1 VALDSEDRRALI
13 LALDQGGHASRAV
26 LYDSSGCVVSE
37 AQVPVATRRR
47 GDVRIEHDADE
58 LVASLQQAA
67 TDASRGTRAAG
78 GKIAAAGLATQRST
92 VVCWDADTSKALSP
106 AISWQDRRGQA
117 LIDQMNG
124 SESWIRGISG
134 LVLSPHYGA
143 SKLRW
148 SLDNIAAVQNARARG
163 TLRAGPLSA
172 FLLNRLLRERPN
184 LVDPANAARTQL
196 FDPAVCNWSPRLLE
210 AFGVPAEILPRCV
223 PTRHGFGTLAIDK
236 TNVALLACTGD
247 QAAAA
252 FGFGQPVEATAYLNA
267 GTGAF
272 LQRLS
277 SADAMVPP
285 GLLRS
290 VLCSTNSEVQYSLE
304 GTVNGAGSAVD
315 WLQDRVALD
324 TARALQTLSRQPGIE
339 TPLLMNGV
347 GGLGSPYWQPRFA
360 TEFIGTGSEMSQL
373 QAVVESIVFLIRVN
387 LDLMK
392 KAGPLSRIV
401 VTGGFARCNYFCDAL
416 AGLSGMAVERYALPE
431 ATARGV
437 AFLAAG
443 LPRQWHSVSLE
454 RRFTPS
460 PHSGLHARFAKWQQA
475 MHERDAWSP

>member
-1 VALDSEDRRALI
+1 
-13 LALDQGGHASRAV
+13 
-26 LYDSSGCVVSE
+26 
-37 AQVPVATRRR
+37 
-47 GDVRIEHDADE
+47 
-58 LVASLQQAA
+58 
-67 TDASRGTRAAG
+67 
-78 GKIAAAGLATQRST
+78 
-92 VVCWDADTSKALSP
+92 
-106 AISWQDRRGQA
+106 
-117 LIDQMNG
+117 
-124 SESWIRGISG
+124 
-134 LVLSPHYGA
+134 
-143 SKLRW
+143 
-148 SLDNIAAVQNARARG
+148 
-163 TLRAGPLSA
+163 
-172 FLLNRLLRERPN
+172 
-184 LVDPANAARTQL
+184 
-196 FDPAVCNWSPRLLE
+196 
-210 AFGVPAEILPRCV
+210 
-223 PTRHGFGTLAIDK
+223 
-236 TNVALLACTGD
+236 
-247 QAAAA
+247 
-252 FGFGQPVEATAYLNA
+252 
-267 GTGAF
+267 
-272 LQRLS
+272 
-277 SADAMVPP
+277 MVPP